1 MSIEKFAI
9 DLERFGFTTKI
20 DGNKIEVDYGLILFE
35 IEIEEEWL
43 KVINKVY
50 KSKQFEIN
58 KDRKYQVSNNSV
70 EFQIFKLTPSLV
82 FKPSY
87 EFTDSNSDK
96 VVLSNMSKEYHINLF
111 IQSEINMDRVKKRL
125 ITRFEGRPER
135 IRSRRINYRIDDL
148 FMNYIT
154 ITYIPK
160 SKLDKTE
167 IVRIGREKCK
177 ASLFKLAVTE
187 NECWELRETIKA
199 KGFTIPFSDEN
210 QNDLTIPKSNYDE
223 DMVGFY
229 KVARSSIFPTQSFL
243 SYYHVLEYNF
253 LRVADE
259 ELHSK
264 TKSIINSTTFNSSYE
279 NVNKLLSVL
288 QKHERNLDETSM
300 LKRVLTKFIDEE
312 ELIGFITDLEDKTKE
327 KIFSRPKDEVFGERI
342 SIKLEI
348 GHAISN
354 TSKVIKHIRNS
365 LVHSGDK
372 YTREECV
379 TPFSESESIVI
390 KYIPVIK
397 YLAEKIIYANAK

>member
-9 DLERFGFTTKI
+9 DLERFDFTTKVI
-20 DGNKIEVDYGLILFE
+20 ENKIEVDYGSILFE
-35 IEIEEEWL
+35 IEIDEEWQ
-43 KVINKVY
+43 KAINKVY
-50 KSKQFEIN
+50 KSKQYEVN
-58 KDRKYQVSNNSV
+58 KDLKYQVSNNSV
-70 EFQIFKLTPSLV
+70 EFQIFKLTPSFV
-82 FKPSY
+82 FKPNY
-87 EFTDSNSDK
+87 EFTDSKTDK
-96 VVLSNMSKEYHINLF
+96 VILSNMSKEYHINLF
-111 IQSEINMDRVKKRL
+111 ILSEINMERVKKRL
-125 ITRFEGRPER
+125 STRHEVRPER
-135 IRSRRINYRIDDL
+135 IRSRRINFRFDDL

-154 ITYIPK
+154 ISYLPK
-160 SKLDKTE
+160 NKLDKTE
-167 IVRIGREKCK
+167 IVKIGREKCK

-187 NECWELRETIKA
+187 SECWELRETIKA

-210 QNDLTIPKSNYDE
+210 QNDLTIPNSNYDD

-229 KVARSSIFPTQSFL
+229 KVAKSSIFPTQSFL

-300 LKRVLTKFIDEE
+300 LKRILTKYIDED
-312 ELIGFITDLEDKTKE
+312 ELILYIADLEEKTKD
-327 KIFSRPKDEVFGERI
+327 KIFSKPKDEIFGERI
-342 SIKLEI
+342 SIKLET
-348 GHAISN
+348 GHAIAN
-354 TSKVIKHIRNS
+354 TARVIKHIRNS
-365 LVHSGDK
+365 LVHSSDK

-397 YLAEKIIYANAK
+397 YLAEKIIYANAT